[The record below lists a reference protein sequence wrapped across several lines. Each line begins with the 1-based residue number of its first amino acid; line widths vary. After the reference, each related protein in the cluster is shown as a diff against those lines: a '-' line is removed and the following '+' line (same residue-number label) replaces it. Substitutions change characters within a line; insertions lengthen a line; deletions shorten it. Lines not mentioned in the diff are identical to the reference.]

1 MKYRCNDCYHHDEW
15 NGSDLYRPRCRKCQ
29 SPNTYI
35 FTGLELNEIALKEN
49 QEVKKSKK
57 LNELHKRVNS
67 LSSKDLVI
75 GGALTFLTWQFFSLY
90 QKVEEIEKQLE
101 LLLKAV
107 GG

>member
-1 MKYRCNDCYHHDEW
+1 
-15 NGSDLYRPRCRKCQ
+15 
-29 SPNTYI
+29 
-35 FTGLELNEIALKEN
+35 LNEIALKEN